1 MSQTL
6 AHMKRCLVAEWF
18 TVEQV
23 AERLFGAD
31 WCNDTNYLAGKEWVR
46 QMFYD
51 GGELPSER
59 VPDRCQH

>member
-1 MSQTL
+1 M
-6 AHMKRCLVAEWF
+6 AEWF